1 MLATIILDTFTRT
14 EANEIAEALDMLC
27 SPLDNYAFSSAAI
40 YAFWSVP
47 DREILYIGLAQD
59 VAQRFRQHLGLV
71 ACDPTCCKINQLD
84 DYFQTKKRI
93 GYSVV
98 VQSKLCSPMTEND
111 KQVVI
116 DAIEDDA
123 AALVDVADVF
133 EAKENI
139 TIAEGMLIEMFEQLA
154 DRLPKWNNI
163 RGSKRGRTSMSLYS
177 HFSRMRTIEL
187 LNAGITLDKIEVQ
200 LAEEGPPYDL
210 VLNIEGS
217 ELSQLNARATL
228 REIADNATIC
238 ENELFLH
245 GVRML
250 LISHGWT
257 FEQAAAFQLNHNP
270 FAEDRMEHLIDSG
283 YLERKVTLPWP
294 S

>member
-1 MLATIILDTFTRT
+1 MLATIILDTFIRT
-14 EANEIAEALDMLC
+14 EANEISEALDMLC

-47 DREILYIGLAQD
+47 EREILYIGLAKD
-59 VAQRFRQHLGLV
+59 VAKRFRQHLGLV

-84 DYFQTKKRI
+84 DYFQSKKRI
-93 GYSVV
+93 GYSVI
-98 VQSKLCSPMTEND
+98 VQSSLCSPVSEND

-116 DAIEDDA
+116 ETIGDDDA
-123 AALVDVADVF
+123 ANVDVADVF

-139 TIAEGMLIEMFEQLA
+139 TIAEGMLIGMFEQLA
-154 DRLPKWNNI
+154 DRLPKWNRI
-163 RGSKRGRTSMSLYS
+163 RGSKHGRNSKSLYS
-177 HFSRMRTIEL
+177 HYSRMRTIEL
-187 LNAGITLDKIEVQ
+187 LNAGITLDEIRRK
-200 LAEEGPPYDL
+200 LAEEGTPYDL

-250 LISHGWT
+250 LISNGWT
-257 FEQAAAFQLNHNP
+257 FEQAAAYQLYHNP
-270 FAEDRMEHLIDSG
+270 FAKDRIEHLIDSG